1 MQAPE
6 TTLVQYFDDIED
18 VRLDRNKKHLLVDI
32 LVLAICGV
40 ICGANGV
47 ICGANGP
54 TEIVSVAKGKL
65 AWFRTFLTLP
75 NGIPSHDTIGR
86 VLARI
91 RPDALE
97 SRFLAWVQ
105 ATFSDLPAQ
114 QIAVD
119 GKVSRRSADATND
132 MPALRMISAWAA
144 ETGIVLGQM
153 AVDPESNEITALPL
167 LLETIDIEGCD
178 ITADALHCQKETTAT
193 IIQQKAHYTIAVKA
207 NQGQLYDDIVAT
219 FAQLREHA
227 PASLQLYTTCEKG
240 HGRIETRRY
249 WVTDQLDQLRTASAW
264 KGLQTIGIVESER
277 IINGNIERETR
288 YYMSSRDTDAQAFG
302 SRVRGHWSIE
312 NSLHWVLDV
321 AMREDEAR
329 IRNGHSAE
337 NMAVIRHIAVNL
349 LKKEKTQKVGVHAK
363 RLLAACDND
372 YLGKILR
379 LDVDN
384 A

>member
-1 MQAPE
+1 MPSFE
-6 TTLVQYFDDIED
+6 TTLVEYFDDIED

-40 ICGANGV
+40 ICGANG
-47 ICGANGP
+47 P
-54 TEIVSVAKGKL
+54 TEIVSVAKGKR
-65 AWFRTFLTLP
+65 AWFQTFLALP

-91 RPDALE
+91 RPDVLE

-105 ATFSDLPAQ
+105 ATFPNLPAQ

-153 AVDPESNEITALPL
+153 AVDPKSNEITALPL

-178 ITADALHCQKETTAT
+178 ITADAMHCQKETAAT
-193 IIQQKAHYTIAVKA
+193 IIQLKAHYTIAVKA
-207 NQGQLYDDIVAT
+207 NQEQLYDDIVAT
-219 FAQLREHA
+219 FAHLGEHT
-227 PASLQLYTTCEKG
+227 PSSLQLYTTCEKG
-240 HGRIETRRY
+240 HGRIETRGY
-249 WVTDQLDQLRTASAW
+249 SVTNHLDKLRTADAW
-264 KGLQTIGIVESER
+264 EGLQTIGMVESER
-277 IINGNIERETR
+277 IINGNVERETR
-288 YYMSSRDTDAQAFG
+288 YYMSSREPDAQAFG
-302 SRVRGHWSIE
+302 GRVRGHWSIE

-329 IRNGHSAE
+329 MRKDHSAE
-337 NMAVIRHIAVNL
+337 NMAVVRHIVINL

-363 RLLAACDND
+363 RLIAACDNE

-379 LDVDN
+379 LDMDN

>member
-32 LVLAICGV
+32 LMLAIC
-40 ICGANGV
+40 GV

-54 TEIVSVAKGKL
+54 TEIVAVAKGKFD
-65 AWFRTFLTLP
+65 WFRTFLALP

-86 VLARI
+86 VLALI
-91 RPDALE
+91 RPDMLE
-97 SRFLAWVQ
+97 SRFLAWIQ
-105 ATFSDLPAQ
+105 ATFPDIPAQ

-119 GKVSRRSADATND
+119 GKVSRRSVDATND

-153 AVDPESNEITALPL
+153 AVAPESNEITALPL
-167 LLETIDIEGCD
+167 LLKTIDIEGCD
-178 ITADALHCQKETTAT
+178 ITADAMHCQKETIAT
-193 IIQQKAHYTIAVKA
+193 IIQQKSHYTIAVKA
-207 NQGQLYDDIVAT
+207 NQEHLYDDIVAT
-219 FAQLREHA
+219 FVYLREHA
-227 PASLQLYTTCEKG
+227 STSLELYTTCEKG

-249 WVTDQLDQLRTASAW
+249 WVTNHLDMLRTAGAW
-264 KGLQTIGIVESER
+264 EDLQTIGMVESER

-288 YYMSSRDTDAQAFG
+288 YYMSSREPDAQAFG
-302 SRVRGHWSIE
+302 TRVRGHWGIE

-329 IRNGHSAE
+329 IRKGHSAE

-363 RLLAACDND
+363 SLIAACDNE
-372 YLGKILR
+372 YLCKILR
-379 LDVDN
+379 LGVDN
-384 A
+384 T